1 MGWGWLLIPILILST
16 PHHPTDASARHT
28 PIRSAPGASNPHAP
42 PPIPQRSRPAHP
54 STSPTMAIKIT
65 KKIKGY
71 TVAKPDEKAH
81 EAATLAAQS
90 VNAPAHRDTLELPTA
105 EVIQMHE
112 RVERPEVLIGS
123 TYKIKSPLVE
133 HALYVTI
140 NDIVLNQDS
149 PHESRRPFEIFIN
162 SKNMD
167 HFQWVVAITRI
178 MSAVFRKGGDV
189 TFLVEEMK
197 AVFDPRG
204 GYFKAGGIY
213 MPSIVAEIGAVVED
227 HLRQIGMIVD
237 EELSDAQ
244 KRLIAEKRAA
254 YDARAKKNSDVSGVS
269 ADLAGA
275 GAASARKTSSI
286 AASQTPSPA
295 AAGEGR
301 GEGASPSAS
310 PTDTAN
316 GYPPSATMCSKC
328 NTKATIIM
336 DGCATC
342 LSCGYS
348 KCG

>member
-1 MGWGWLLIPILILST
+1 
-16 PHHPTDASARHT
+16 
-28 PIRSAPGASNPHAP
+28 
-42 PPIPQRSRPAHP
+42 
-54 STSPTMAIKIT
+54 MAIKIS

-71 TVAKPDEKAH
+71 SVAKPDDKTA
-81 EAATLAAQS
+81 EAAAVAAQN
-90 VNAPAHRDTLELPTA
+90 VHAPAHTDVLELPVA

-112 RVERPEVLIGS
+112 RLDRPEMLIGS

-140 NDIVLNQDS
+140 NDIVLNADT
-149 PHESRRPFEIFIN
+149 PFESRRPFEIFIN

-204 GYFKAGGIY
+204 GYFKAGGVY

-227 HLRQIGMIVD
+227 HLKHIGMIVD
-237 EELSDAQ
+237 DEISPE
-244 KRLIAEKRAA
+244 KMRLIVEKRAA
-254 YDARAKKNSDVSGVS
+254 YEARSAKKKSEITTDF
-269 ADLAGA
+269 AGA
-275 GAASARKTSSI
+275 GAEAARKSPAKQGSS
-286 AASQTPSPA
+286 PSPA
-295 AAGEGR
+295 NAGEGR
-301 GEGASPSAS
+301 GGVALSSSDAEA
-310 PTDTAN
+310 TN
-316 GYPPSATMCSKC
+316 GYPPGATMCLKC